1 MTAATPP
8 PIPAEAPVAVGRRS
22 PLALLRRSWRDPGGR
37 IGIVIMTAMI
47 ILALLGISGLLPHG
61 PIDQTPQDRLH
72 GPSGSYWF
80 GTDQFGR
87 DVAVRTFVGI
97 FASLR
102 VSVVSVFGAAVI
114 GSFIGVLAGFLG
126 GWVDQ
131 LIGRLIDILFAF
143 PAILLALALVSA
155 LGSGWFNTA
164 VAITV
169 VYAPIFARVA
179 RAPTLSVASSEYIKA
194 GRVLGIPTWRLLLRH
209 VLPNVSAPIVV
220 QVMLAL
226 SWAILTESAL
236 SFLGL
241 GTQQP
246 NASLGLMVSDAR
258 NLVTTDWWTL
268 VFPAAAIVLL
278 VIGLNLLG
286 DGLRSAI
293 DPRGAGFDSRSSRR
307 NRRQRLS
314 AMAKRL
320 PTAKR
325 SPIARPSTAKPG
337 STKKPAGTS

>member
-1 MTAATPP
+1 MTVATPP
-8 PIPAEAPVAVGRRS
+8 PIPEEAPTAVGRRS
-22 PLALLRRSWRDPGGR
+22 PLTLLRRTWRDPAGR
-37 IGIVIMTAMI
+37 VGIVIIVVMI
-47 ILALLGISGLLPHG
+47 VFALLGISGLLPHG
-61 PIDQTPQDRLH
+61 PIDQTPLDRLRS
-72 GPSGSYWF
+72 PSGRYWF

-102 VSVVSVFGAAVI
+102 VAVVSVFGAAVI
-114 GSFIGVLAGFLG
+114 GTFIGVLAGFLG

-131 LIGRLIDILFAF
+131 LIGRVIDILFAF

-155 LGSGWFNTA
+155 LGNGWFNTA
-164 VAITV
+164 IAITV

-179 RAPTLSVASSEYIKA
+179 RAPTLSVAGSEYVKA

-258 NLVTTDWWTL
+258 NLVTTAWWTL
-268 VFPAAAIVLL
+268 IFPAAAIVLL

-293 DPRGAGFDSRSSRR
+293 DPRAAGSGRR
-307 NRRQRLS
+307 RKHRRH
-314 AMAKRL
+314 AAA
-320 PTAKR
+320 T
-325 SPIARPSTAKPG
+325 
-337 STKKPAGTS
+337 KPAATKPAATKPAATS